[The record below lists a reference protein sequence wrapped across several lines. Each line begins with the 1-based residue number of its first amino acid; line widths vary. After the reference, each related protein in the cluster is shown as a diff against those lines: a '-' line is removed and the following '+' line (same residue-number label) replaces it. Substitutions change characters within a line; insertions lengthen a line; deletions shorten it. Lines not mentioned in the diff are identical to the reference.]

1 MQRLS
6 LVITKSG
13 TADRSDS
20 PPGACS
26 TSATDR
32 SGRNAAVAAE
42 QATPAVLNLLP
53 IDSNGVLRDFTCVSA
68 SPRAAAL
75 LGSAIDDVAGHS
87 LTEIMGSGHQ
97 TLELIRAC
105 DRVLATRRELLFV
118 LDVATDAYVGRVLH
132 QIAPTQQGLTV
143 TLTRPT
149 AVGPSVGPAQR
160 TSR

>member
-6 LVITKSG
+6 LVISQPG

-20 PPGACS
+20 PPGVRS
-26 TSATDR
+26 MSATARADW
-32 SGRNAAVAAE
+32 NAAVAAE
-42 QATPAVLNLLP
+42 LATPAILKLLP
-53 IDSNGVLRDFTCVSA
+53 IDANGALRDFTCVSA

-75 LGSAIDDVAGHS
+75 LGCAMDDVAGHT
-87 LTEIMGSGHQ
+87 LTEIMGSGQQ

-105 DRVLATRRELLFV
+105 DRVLATRRDLLFV
-118 LDVATDAYVGRVLH
+118 VDVATDAYVGRVLH
-132 QIAPTQQGLTV
+132 QIAPAQQGLTV

-149 AVGPSVGPAQR
+149 AVGPTTSSPQP